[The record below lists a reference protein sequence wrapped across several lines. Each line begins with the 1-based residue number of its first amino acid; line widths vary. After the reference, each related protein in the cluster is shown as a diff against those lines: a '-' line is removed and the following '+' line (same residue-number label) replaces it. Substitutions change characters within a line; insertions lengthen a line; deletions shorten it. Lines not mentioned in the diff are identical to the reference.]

1 MGFPNRK
8 TVERLRELYPVG
20 CRVELCCMDDVAA
33 PPIGTQGTV
42 RYVDDAGNIGVAW
55 QNGSS
60 LSVAYGQDRVKRLS
74 S

>member
-8 TVERLRELYPVG
+8 TVKRLREQYPVG
-20 CRVELCCMDDVAA
+20 CQVVLLEMSDPQA
-33 PPIGTQGTV
+33 PPVGTQGTV

-60 LSVAYGQDRVKRLS
+60 LSVAYGQDRVKLLS